1 MIRPGGGDNAGA
13 FTLAAELESEP
24 LPDNRVD
31 ATPRRRSRVRLL
43 ALLVVLAGL
52 LLAFL
57 AWPRDR
63 VETGFPMDIEWAGEV
78 GYASMG
84 DGEIVRLSVEG
95 DQVSSEVLAGGLSY
109 PRGLAVTDD
118 TIYIA
123 ELGALP
129 CEDPVPRCKGEHIGP
144 TTADGERTLMEATA
158 GRVLAYPINGD
169 GTLGAP
175 RVVVEGLSF
184 VNTDHALNDLELGPD
199 GSLYLTI
206 GNLDQLAWDD
216 GGEPPDGPATELL
229 GSVLRIDPETGSFEV
244 FASGLRNV
252 YGLAFD
258 EGGALW
264 GVDNDGRGRGIWR
277 FEELTRI
284 EQGLDYGFPDEGT
297 IGPYERRTGFPVWIL
312 PGSGSSGILVRDGTV
327 ISGACGDI
335 TRLRL
340 DTRSGD
346 ADLEQVDNRGCVTAI
361 ERLPDG
367 RLLLGTVLG
376 GQPIRIVTEASLF
389 GD

>member
-13 FTLAAELESEP
+13 SMPAAELESEP
-24 LPDNRVD
+24 LSDHQVD

-43 ALLVVLAGL
+43 AVLVALAAL
-52 LLAFL
+52 LLIFL
-57 AWPRDR
+57 AWPRDS

-84 DGEIVRLSVEG
+84 DGQLVRLRVEG
-95 DQVSSEVLAGGLSY
+95 DRVTSEVLATGALY

-118 TIYIA
+118 TIYVA
-123 ELGALP
+123 ELGELP
-129 CEDPVPRCKGEHIGP
+129 CQDPVPRCKGEHIGP
-144 TTADGERTLMEATA
+144 TTADGERTLIDTTA

-169 GTLGAP
+169 GTLGSP
-175 RVVVEGLSF
+175 GVVIDQLSF

-199 GSLYLTI
+199 GSLYLSI

-216 GGEPPDGPATELL
+216 DGQPPEGPATDLL
-229 GSVLRIDPETGSFEV
+229 GSVLRIDPDTGSFDV
-244 FASGLRNV
+244 FATGLRNV

-258 EGGALW
+258 EDGALW
-264 GVDNDGRGRGIWR
+264 GVDNDGRGRGLWR

-284 EQGLDYGFPDEGT
+284 EEGLDYGFPDEGT

-312 PGSGSSGILVRDGTV
+312 PGSGSSGILVEDGTI

-340 DTRSGD
+340 DTQAGD

-376 GQPIRIVTEASLF
+376 GQPIRVVTEASLF